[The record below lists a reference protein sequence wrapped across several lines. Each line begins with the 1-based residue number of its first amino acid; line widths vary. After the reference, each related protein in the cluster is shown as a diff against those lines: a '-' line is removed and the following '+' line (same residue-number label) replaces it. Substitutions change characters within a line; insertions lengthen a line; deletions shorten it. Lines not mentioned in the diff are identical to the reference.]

1 MPPDDEPT
9 DERHVWLVRAK
20 GREPVGPVSLAQ
32 IAQAIEFGRL
42 GAADDVRH
50 VDSTVWEKVG
60 PFMARM
66 QPPTQAQVDA
76 TGQIANLDPGA
87 DVTRVRRPTQD
98 DTSPGLV
105 VRRPPLG
112 GLFDFTFT
120 TFFTPRIM
128 GVLYGLV
135 LLVAAGFLL
144 ACEFSGVSALAGALR
159 ATREYGEASGGAI
172 VLGVALVLAGPVGAA
187 LTVLCG
193 RVVLELIVV
202 TFRISETLTEIKART
217 RCPHVTGPENR

>member
-1 MPPDDEPT
+1 MAGQDDRS
-9 DERHVWLVRAK
+9 ERHVWLVRAT
-20 GREPVGPVSLAQ
+20 GRDPVGPVSVAQ

-42 GAADDVRH
+42 SDADDVRH
-50 VDSTVWEKVG
+50 VDSTSWEKVG

-87 DVTRVRRPTQD
+87 DVTRVRRPGLD
-98 DTSPGLV
+98 DTAPRLMM
-105 VRRPPLG
+105 RRSPLG

-120 TFFTPRIM
+120 TFFTARIV
-128 GVLYGLV
+128 GVLYGIV
-135 LLVAAGFLL
+135 LLFAAAHLL
-144 ACEFSGVSALAGALR
+144 ACEFFGVSAIAGALR
-159 ATREYGEASGGAI
+159 AAQERGEASGAAI
-172 VLGVALVLAGPVGAA
+172 GIGVALVVAGPVGAA
-187 LTVLCG
+187 LTILCG

-217 RCPHVTGPENR
+217 R